1 MSFFAYMAAWLYMV
15 KPAVTS
21 SGFQV
26 DVPLGYSDVT
36 VTKLEGTD
44 VQVRL
49 KSTKFLMNS
58 QLKWKSVSHQSFF
71 FVLYYTGFF
80 FETSLPNC
88 RLYPLFTNQTAALL
102 EGVWL
107 LTNQT

>member
-1 MSFFAYMAAWLYMV
+1 MSFFAYMAAW
-15 KPAVTS
+15 AVTS

-44 VQVRL
+44 VQVHL

-58 QLKWKSVSHQSFF
+58 QLKWKSVLHQSFF
-71 FVLYYTGFF
+71 FVLYYTDFF

>member
-1 MSFFAYMAAWLYMV
+1 MV

-49 KSTKFLMNS
+49 KSTTFLMNS
-58 QLKWKSVSHQSFF
+58 QQMKICLTSVFF
-71 FVLYYTGFF
+71 
-80 FETSLPNC
+80 C
-88 RLYPLFTNQTAALL
+88 ALL
-102 EGVWL
+102 H
-107 LTNQT
+107 

>member
-1 MSFFAYMAAWLYMV
+1 MV

-58 QLKWKSVSHQSFF
+58 QLK
-71 FVLYYTGFF
+71 
-80 FETSLPNC
+80 
-88 RLYPLFTNQTAALL
+88 
-102 EGVWL
+102 
-107 LTNQT
+107 